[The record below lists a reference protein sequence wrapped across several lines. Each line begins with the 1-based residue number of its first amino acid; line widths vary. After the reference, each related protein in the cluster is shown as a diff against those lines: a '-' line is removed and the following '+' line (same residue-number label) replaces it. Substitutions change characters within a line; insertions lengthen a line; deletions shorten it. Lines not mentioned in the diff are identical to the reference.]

1 MPTNEKCSAD
11 NLRPEI
17 RKFLNM
23 MEERSKQY
31 PTLKD
36 IPLPE
41 ARQIAEKIRKPFS
54 TGGPVMHHV
63 EEKHIPLS
71 DGNIRIRLYY
81 PTEERNLPG
90 LFYLHGGGW
99 VLFTLDTHNRL
110 MREYASRANVCVIGI
125 DYSHAPEKKYPTQI
139 NEITDVILWCMEHG
153 VELGLDVSQLSI
165 GGDSAGG
172 NLSIASS
179 LKLKSLGHGEIL
191 KALILNYGAFD
202 AACTTTASSQY
213 GNGDFLLSNDE
224 MEWFWG
230 SYLEDKSLFS
240 SPLVTPLKANLSG
253 QPPTYMVIADHD
265 VLYDENIL
273 MKERL
278 LDSGVNVEARVYEG
292 TIHAFLESVS
302 YGGIGEKALQ
312 DTAIWLKKI
321 LLKTIA

>member
-1 MPTNEKCSAD
+1 M
-11 NLRPEI
+11 
-17 RKFLNM
+17 
-23 MEERSKQY
+23 
-31 PTLKD
+31 
-36 IPLPE
+36 
-41 ARQIAEKIRKPFS
+41 
-54 TGGPVMHHV
+54 
-63 EEKHIPLS
+63 
-71 DGNIRIRLYY
+71 
-81 PTEERNLPG
+81 
-90 LFYLHGGGW
+90 
-99 VLFTLDTHNRL
+99 
-110 MREYASRANVCVIGI
+110 
-125 DYSHAPEKKYPTQI
+125 
-139 NEITDVILWCMEHG
+139 
-153 VELGLDVSQLSI
+153 
-165 GGDSAGG
+165 
-172 NLSIASS
+172 
-179 LKLKSLGHGEIL
+179 L